1 MRQIKFP
8 VLILLMIFGLFSC
21 QKDEMTLESE
31 NKTDINGDV
40 EPKGMMVLGNK
51 LENPYSVENMKKAYE
66 SLKSSTTL
74 KSATT
79 DTFEVVANTLYI
91 RFLPKDS
98 TDLRILWADTT
109 IELFDF
115 PLDYEIVEEGF
126 YYHDPEIPE
135 GQPTWQYTSVPID
148 YQFPN
153 VKYEIIEECYIPE
166 DDEEDIELKSS
177 YSDDFYGQLELEA
190 FRITGNLEEESTLKS
205 TNGIMAKKKKPK
217 GTIRVNN
224 TIDGLEGV
232 MRVKV
237 RVHNFVK
244 WNTRNTDES
253 GNYQMDK
260 NFRTNVHYAVIFENS
275 RGFKIWGNWA
285 FLAPAHYNMGWH
297 SNSGY
302 SRDIYQ
308 NSDAWKWS
316 TVNNSVY
323 KYIDYCDDF
332 SISKPPSNLRVW
344 VFEKGSGTTMGSASM
359 LRRTWGLYGFTTS
372 SKLGNFF
379 LKMNGINLSV
389 NYLALITKF
398 AQPDITISVNSD
410 NVGTDDVYNT
420 TFHECAHASHWTKVG
435 SSYWVKYINYIITY
449 GAYGD
454 GTGQNAGYCGVGEMW
469 GNYIGA
475 MLERQE
481 FSRTNWNDLNHGED
495 WYNPGFLRHVD
506 DIPDVTTSEIFSCM
520 TSNTNT
526 IAKMV
531 EQLKTKTEN
540 DEDVDNA
547 YDLYPDWP

>member
-1 MRQIKFP
+1 MKQIKIP
-8 VLILLMIFGLFSC
+8 LLILLLIFGLYSC
-21 QKDEMTLESE
+21 QKDELNLETE
-31 NKTDINGDV
+31 NNTEINGDV
-40 EPKGMMVLGNK
+40 EPKGMMVLGDK

-66 SLKSSTTL
+66 SLKGSTTL
-74 KSATT
+74 KSATI

-98 TDLRILWADTT
+98 SDLRILWADTT

-135 GQPTWQYTSVPID
+135 GQPTWQYTSVPIY

-166 DDEEDIELKSS
+166 DDEEDLELKSS

-190 FRITGNLEEESTLKS
+190 FRITGNLEEENTLKS

-217 GTIRVNN
+217 GRIRVNN

-244 WNTRNTDES
+244 WNTRNTDTI
-253 GNYQMDK
+253 GNYQMSK

-285 FLAPAHYNMGWH
+285 FTAPAHYNMGYH

-308 NSDAWKWS
+308 NSGAWKWS
-316 TVNNSVY
+316 TVNNAVY

-344 VFEKGSGTTMGSASM
+344 VFEKGDGTTMGSASM
-359 LRRTWGLYGFTTS
+359 LRRTWGLYGFTTT

-379 LKMNGINLSV
+379 LKMNDVSLSV
-389 NYLALITKF
+389 NTLALITKF
-398 AQPDITISVNSD
+398 AQPDLTISVNSD

-475 MLERQE
+475 LFQRQE
-481 FSRTNWNDLNHGED
+481 FIGHWPYSTTAFNSNWSWFIEDED
-495 WYNPGFLRHVD
+495 WYNPGF
-506 DIPDVTTSEIFSCM
+506 
-520 TSNTNT
+520 
-526 IAKMV
+526 
-531 EQLKTKTEN
+531 
-540 DEDVDNA
+540 
-547 YDLYPDWP
+547 